1 LFHQRGLRQ
10 GDPLSPMLFI
20 LVMDVLN
27 CLIEKASNEGLLQPL
42 AARNIHHR
50 VSLYT
55 DDVVLFLRPVA
66 TYLQMAEDLL
76 QLFGSTTGLK
86 TNIQKSSVLPI
97 HCSEEDMTIVQAHLP
112 CEVQEFPCKYL
123 GLPLSLRKLT
133 QVQLQ
138 QLIDKIADQLPGWKA
153 DLMNRAGRAIQV
165 QHVLTAMM
173 IYVWLLP

>member
-1 LFHQRGLRQ
+1 
-10 GDPLSPMLFI
+10 
-20 LVMDVLN
+20 
-27 CLIEKASNEGLLQPL
+27 
-42 AARNIHHR
+42 
-50 VSLYT
+50 
-55 DDVVLFLRPVA
+55 
-66 TYLQMAEDLL
+66 
-76 QLFGSTTGLK
+76 
-86 TNIQKSSVLPI
+86 
-97 HCSEEDMTIVQAHLP
+97 MTIVQAHLP

-123 GLPLSLRKLT
+123 GLPLSIRKLT